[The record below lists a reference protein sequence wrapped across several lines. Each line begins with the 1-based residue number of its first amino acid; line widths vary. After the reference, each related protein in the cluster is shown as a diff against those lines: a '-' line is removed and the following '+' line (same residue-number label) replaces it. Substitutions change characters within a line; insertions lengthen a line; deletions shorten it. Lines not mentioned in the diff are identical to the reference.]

1 MIVKALVTLMGLICV
16 IIVSTISCAL
26 MQDIVD
32 PVTKRRV
39 KDNQA
44 RMYGMIGFAISAAIV
59 FGLWHYLF
67 K

>member
-1 MIVKALVTLMGLICV
+1 MIVKTLVTLFGLLCV
-16 IIVSTISCAL
+16 IIGFTFSCAL

-44 RMYGMIGFAISAAIV
+44 RMYGMIGFVISAAIV
-59 FGLWHYLF
+59 FGLYHYLF

>member
-1 MIVKALVTLMGLICV
+1 MIVKALVTLFGLLCV
-16 IIVSTISCAL
+16 IIVSTLSCAL

-44 RMYGMIGFAISAAIV
+44 RMYGMIGFVISAAIV
-59 FGLWHYLF
+59 FGLYHYLF

>member
-1 MIVKALVTLMGLICV
+1 MIIKILVTLFGLSCATLLV
-16 IIVSTISCAL
+16 ILSYAL

-44 RMYGMIGFAISAAIV
+44 RAYGFIGYIV
-59 FGLWHYLF
+59 SSSIIFGLYHYLF
-67 K
+67 

>member
-1 MIVKALVTLMGLICV
+1 MIVKALVTLFGLLCV
-16 IIVSTISCAL
+16 IIGFTLSCAL

-39 KDNQA
+39 RDNQA
-44 RMYGMIGFAISAAIV
+44 RVYGMIGFAISAAIV

>member
-1 MIVKALVTLMGLICV
+1 MIVKALVTLFGLLCV
-16 IIVSTISCAL
+16 IIVSTLSCAL

-44 RMYGMIGFAISAAIV
+44 RMYGMIGFVISASIV
-59 FGLWHYLF
+59 FGLYHYLF